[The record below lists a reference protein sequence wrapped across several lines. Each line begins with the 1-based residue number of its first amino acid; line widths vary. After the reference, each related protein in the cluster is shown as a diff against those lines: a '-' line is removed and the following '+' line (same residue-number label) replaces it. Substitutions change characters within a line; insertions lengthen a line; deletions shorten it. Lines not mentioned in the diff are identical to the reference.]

1 MSPLIKPS
9 SNSVNGRKCCH
20 QSALKRLASIMNEV
34 RHPSE
39 VMCVLET
46 NLICSRMGHSLS
58 HQHIT
63 IPTRLLYVITSKDQR
78 SNLSLAPLSVILTTV
93 QIHSPCKVGSVPC
106 ILVKLHKMS
115 KKICV
120 TFPITKTNTQNQV
133 SALKLKVSEMV
144 GNTGCQ
150 ACVYTFHFKNYCQP
164 FREICFPPY
173 LSQDIEVTRSIIG
186 FQLLQL
192 QINGDGEESSAK

>member
-9 SNSVNGRKCCH
+9 SNSVKGRKCSH

-46 NLICSRMGHSLS
+46 NLICSRKGHSLS
-58 HQHIT
+58 HQHIA
-63 IPTRLLYVITSKDQR
+63 IPTRLVYVITSKDQR
-78 SNLSLAPLSVILTTV
+78 SVLSLTPLSIILTTV
-93 QIHSPCKVGSVPC
+93 QIHSPCKRGSVTR

-120 TFPITKTNTQNQV
+120 TFSLTKTNTQNQM
-133 SALKLKVSEMV
+133 SALKLTVSEMV
-144 GNTGCQ
+144 GNIGCQ
-150 ACVYTFHFKNYCQP
+150 VWCIHISF
-164 FREICFPPY
+164 
-173 LSQDIEVTRSIIG
+173 
-186 FQLLQL
+186 
-192 QINGDGEESSAK
+192 

>member
-1 MSPLIKPS
+1 MK
-9 SNSVNGRKCCH
+9 GRKCCH

-78 SNLSLAPLSVILTTV
+78 SIPPLAPLSVILTTV
-93 QIHSPCKVGSVPC
+93 QIRSPCKVGSVPW
-106 ILVKLHKMS
+106 ILAKLHKMS
-115 KKICV
+115 KKIRV
-120 TFPITKTNTQNQV
+120 TFSFTKTNTQNQM
-133 SALKLKVSEMV
+133 SALKLTVSKMV
-144 GNTGCQ
+144 GNRGCQ
-150 ACVYTFHFKNYCQP
+150 AWCVHISFSKLLSALPGNLLL
-164 FREICFPPY
+164 Y
-173 LSQDIEVTRSIIG
+173 LSLSRYWSYKINHR
-186 FQLLQL
+186 LLA
-192 QINGDGEESSAK
+192 SATADKWRRGS

>member
-9 SNSVNGRKCCH
+9 SNSVKGRKCCH

-34 RHPSE
+34 RHPNE

-58 HQHIT
+58 HQHIM

-78 SNLSLAPLSVILTTV
+78 SILSLTPLSVILTTV
-93 QIHSPCKVGSVPC
+93 ENTFSMQSRECA
-106 ILVKLHKMS
+106 LVKLHKMS

-120 TFPITKTNTQNQV
+120 TFSLTKTNTQNQM
-133 SALKLKVSEMV
+133 SALKLTVSKIV
-144 GNTGCQ
+144 SNIGCE
-150 ACVYTFHFKNYCQP
+150 AWCIHISF
-164 FREICFPPY
+164 
-173 LSQDIEVTRSIIG
+173 
-186 FQLLQL
+186 
-192 QINGDGEESSAK
+192 

>member
-1 MSPLIKPS
+1 MK
-9 SNSVNGRKCCH
+9 GRKCCH

-78 SNLSLAPLSVILTTV
+78 SIPPLAPLSVILTTV
-93 QIHSPCKVGSVPC
+93 QIRSPCKVGSVPW
-106 ILVKLHKMS
+106 ILAKLHKMS
-115 KKICV
+115 KKIRV
-120 TFPITKTNTQNQV
+120 TFSFTKTNTQNQM
-133 SALKLKVSEMV
+133 SAWNGRFQRWRAIEDVRL
-144 GNTGCQ
+144 G
-150 ACVYTFHFKNYCQP
+150 VYTFHFQNSCQP
-164 FREICFPPY
+164 FREICFSTY
-173 LSQDIEVTRSIIG
+173 LSLDIEVIRSIIG
-186 FQLLQL
+186 F
-192 QINGDGEESSAK
+192 